1 MLGCR
6 DCSIIEQSRQRG
18 MNMEQIKDLAK
29 AFKTL
34 SKAVRERVDESIQ
47 HMNETD
53 LYMEKIYIIEEL
65 EELREDSD
73 ALMRLAERYLY

>member
-1 MLGCR
+1 
-6 DCSIIEQSRQRG
+6 
-18 MNMEQIKDLAK
+18 MEKIQDLAK